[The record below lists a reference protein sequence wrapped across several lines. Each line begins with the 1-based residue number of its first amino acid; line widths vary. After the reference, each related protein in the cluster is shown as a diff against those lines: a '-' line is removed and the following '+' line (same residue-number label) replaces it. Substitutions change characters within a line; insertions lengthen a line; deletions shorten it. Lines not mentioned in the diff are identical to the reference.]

1 MRQRMRGGGSASA
14 ELHFL
19 TGLRRPA
26 AALIALAW
34 PNGEIATGGQLASEL
49 IRIHISHSLKERT
62 TTRNPFTEKK
72 YPIKIIL
79 KLNVHLRSYSKCIL
93 YILRGCVL

>member
-62 TTRNPFTEKK
+62 TTRNQFTEKK
-72 YPIKIIL
+72 YAIKVPLKCKCAPKIL
-79 KLNVHLRSYSKCIL
+79 YQMHL
-93 YILRGCVL
+93 YILKRCI

>member
-1 MRQRMRGGGSASA
+1 MRGGGSASA

-62 TTRNPFTEKK
+62 TTRNQFTEKK
-72 YPIKIIL
+72 YAIKDLL
-79 KLNVHLRSYSKCIL
+79 KCRCALKDPTLNAFIYL
-93 YILRGCVL
+93 